1 MITPVRIE
9 RRELPQTGR
18 IIAISDVH
26 GSLDYLKGLL
36 AKLELRPEDTLVFV
50 GDIMEKGPQSLE
62 TLRFLMRLRER
73 RRCLFVLGNCDY
85 WYDDEFHT
93 KPCTDWYVKDYLLS
107 NSNGLGP
114 GLLAQMC
121 EEIGFPLSPE
131 PDIVAMRAAIAEH
144 FRPELDFIASLPH
157 VLDTEH
163 YTFVHGG
170 LPEGDPAGWDG
181 WECMKNDDFLHQGRR
196 FDKWVIVGHW
206 PVVLYGGD
214 ITCADP
220 LIDRESHIVSI
231 DGGCVLKDDGQL
243 NALIIPRN
251 GSEDFGC
258 VYYDPFPLRRVK
270 TAQAASQRS
279 AYIRW
284 GDNVV
289 EVLERGE
296 EFSRCRHLRTGYE
309 LDILTKYLR
318 TGPDGTVRCNDC
330 TDYVLPLSPGD
341 EVGVVETT
349 SRGFLCKHNGV
360 SGWYYGELE
369 GQA

>member
-121 EEIGFPLSPE
+121 DEIGFDITPDFSVDEFREALS
-131 PDIVAMRAAIAEH
+131 AAYARE
-144 FRPELDFIASLPH
+144 FEFLASMPELIE
-157 VLDTEH
+157 TEH

-170 LPEGDPAGWDG
+170 IPRDTAHCDG
-181 WECMKNDDFLHQGRR
+181 WNYMKDDNFMNQGLK

-206 PVVLYGGD
+206 PVVLYRER
-214 ITCADP
+214 ITDARP
-220 LIDRESHIVSI
+220 IIDRESHIISI

-243 NALIIPRN
+243 NALIIPHN
-251 GSEDFGC
+251 GSEDFT
-258 VYYDPFPLRRVK
+258 YTWYDPFPVRRVK
-270 TAQAASQRS
+270 SAQAAGETS

-284 GDNVV
+284 GDNEV
-289 EVLERGE
+289 EILSRGE
-296 EFSRCRHLRTGYE
+296 EFSRVRHVRTGYE
-309 LDILTKYLR
+309 LDILTKYLY
-318 TGPDGTVRCNDC
+318 GDSGVVKCNDC

-341 EVGVVETT
+341 EVSVVETT
-349 SRGFLCKHNGV
+349 SRGYLVKHEGV
-360 SGWYYGELE
+360 SGWYFGELE
-369 GQA
+369 